1 MRAVDDGLALRAP
14 DRGCGLGLP
23 RFRAGSG
30 RLVVAEHCGGDGGNL
45 GRALL
50 EYDPARGALVRTLA
64 RVPGQ
69 AMITDLSVD
78 ASGQHVLVLLFPSES
93 SEATA
98 YALRDGRLRR
108 VFRGAFTAS
117 W

>member
-14 DRGCGLGLP
+14 DSGCGLGLP

-50 EYDPARGALVRTLA
+50 EYDARSGARTGTLVRLPA
-64 RVPGQ
+64 A
-69 AMITDLSVD
+69 AMVTDLSVD
-78 ASGQHVLVLLFPSES
+78 ASGRHVLVLLFPSAS
-93 SEATA
+93 SQATA
-98 YALRDGRLRR
+98 YAVRNGGLRR
-108 VFRGAFTAS
+108 LFQGAYTAS